1 MISKEIK
8 SKILNYYD
16 KKEDKIFAGAIID
29 KVNKFETSNYMV
41 CTNFLNMK
49 EKEIAVSILNK
60 QDINYYLFNPL
71 KDTER
76 TVIFIFPEYLDIE
89 EILYKYITVIKVVPK
104 VKGKIT
110 HREYMGTIYSL
121 GLREDMIGDIFVCN
135 DSCYL
140 FCLKQI
146 EKYILNNLSKV
157 AKTEVNLESL
167 DLYSKEVKSIKL
179 NLKHM
184 EVIIPSLRVDVILS
198 EVFCLSR
205 SEVKT
210 KIQNGDLC
218 INAKEMFFVAYE
230 VKHKDIISFRK
241 CGKFK
246 IGNVLRNT
254 KSGKFVLTIDKYN

>member
-1 MISKEIK
+1 
-8 SKILNYYD
+8 
-16 KKEDKIFAGAIID
+16 
-29 KVNKFETSNYMV
+29 
-41 CTNFLNMK
+41 
-49 EKEIAVSILNK
+49 
-60 QDINYYLFNPL
+60 
-71 KDTER
+71 
-76 TVIFIFPEYLDIE
+76 
-89 EILYKYITVIKVVPK
+89 
-104 VKGKIT
+104 
-110 HREYMGTIYSL
+110 
-121 GLREDMIGDIFVCN
+121 MIGDIFVCN